1 MHLRHQRIRQASKV
15 TQRGK
20 TISRQRMALLFFI
33 FLQIFGNS
41 IAAKKPNIIFM
52 WVFQSFGQNALVV
65 KIYLIQANSS
75 LLKIIA
81 SNFDQWHNFS
91 FNLISS
97 AWRTTKAQLMW
108 VTSILQVSFLLLFTN
123 KTMVSKF
130 NPIFIQN
137 FHFFGC
143 ALYGSKW
150 VYIVVCRSYP
160 DSQSW

>member
-1 MHLRHQRIRQASKV
+1 MHLRHQTIRQESKV

-20 TISRQRMALLFFI
+20 TIWRQRMALLFFI

-81 SNFDQWHNFS
+81 SNFDQLHNFS

-108 VTSILQVSFLLLFTN
+108 VTSILQVSFLLSYPLTKLWFRNSTPSCS
-123 KTMVSKF
+123 M
-130 NPIFIQN
+130 
-137 FHFFGC
+137 
-143 ALYGSKW
+143 W
-150 VYIVVCRSYP
+150 VKISLHNCLRSYP